1 MLKFYMISRSLLAHH
16 SLVVEH
22 MINFSYARLTL
33 IIQYF
38 YSKLY
43 KMLCLKFYMIS

>member
-1 MLKFYMISRSLLAHH
+1 MLKFYMTSRSLARH

-22 MINFSYARLTL
+22 MINFSYANLTL

-43 KMLCLKFYMIS
+43 KMLCLKFLND